1 MKLSRAQWH
10 TLVVSGDQYKLKAIL
25 SCILSYLPQE
35 ELIHSKFKVNFMK
48 NKGLILNIFE
58 KEIKNNKKTIIFKF
72 SSECLALI
80 KLSL

>member
-1 MKLSRAQWH
+1 
-10 TLVVSGDQYKLKAIL
+10 
-25 SCILSYLPQE
+25 
-35 ELIHSKFKVNFMK
+35 MK